1 FTYRLV
7 PHQGDWRN
15 ANIIQLAQ
23 ELNNPIVLKKSLIQ
37 VDSHS
42 FLSFSAPNIVLSA
55 FKRSQDQSGWIIRLY
70 ESHGQ
75 LTETEIKISSHLL
88 QLESVWE
95 CDLVESKNDLI
106 SLVNIA
112 DNYFK

>member
-1 FTYRLV
+1 
-7 PHQGDWRN
+7 
-15 ANIIQLAQ
+15 
-23 ELNNPIVLKKSLIQ
+23 
-37 VDSHS
+37 
-42 FLSFSAPNIVLSA
+42 IVLSA

-112 DNYFK
+112 DNYFKAIFQPYEIKTFLFISRSIAVFK